1 MSRPTPLVIVLV
13 GALGLTL
20 AVGAWLLWP
29 RTPAVPAEE
38 PPIVAVTPTPEPAP
52 QPSDGASAPAAA
64 SMPASAPASAP
75 DAPTDEAPLPDSD
88 EAVTQALT
96 ELVGRT
102 VVLSLLQTDAFA
114 ARVVA
119 TVDNLPR
126 PHVAPR
132 LWPLN
137 PTAGRFSVDADGRI
151 AAANAGRYN
160 AAVQLLDT
168 VSPAEA
174 AALLRRMTPA
184 LQSAYEQLGYPGKS
198 FRTRLVE
205 VVDHLLATPTITRP
219 PVVVLTNVQ
228 GPIKSERPWVR
239 YEYEDPRLQALSSG
253 QRLLLRIGPAH
264 QKRVLAWLRE
274 LRDLL

>member
-1 MSRPTPLVIVLV
+1 MSRPSPLVIVLV

-20 AVGAWLLWP
+20 AVGAWMFWP

-52 QPSDGASAPAAA
+52 EPPVVASTPAAA

-75 DAPTDEAPLPDSD
+75 EAPPGETPMADSD
-88 EAVTQALT
+88 EAVEQALT
-96 ELVGRT
+96 ALVGRT
-102 VVLSLLQTDAFA
+102 AVLTLLQTDAFA

-119 TVDNLPR
+119 TVDNLTR

-137 PTAGRFSVDADGRI
+137 PTAGRFSVDDDGRI
-151 AAANAGRYN
+151 SAANAGRYN
-160 AAVQLLDT
+160 AAVKLLDT

-198 FRTRLVE
+198 FRNRLVE
-205 VVDHLLATPTITRP
+205 VIDHLLATPTITRP
-219 PVVVLTNVQ
+219 PVVVLTQVQ
-228 GPIKSERPWVR
+228 GPIKPERPWVR

-274 LRDLL
+274 LRGLL